1 MPPVDID
8 APVIENRRLSRDY
21 SVLSLAAPEV
31 GRRTQPGQFVMVKP
45 AGITDPL
52 LRRPFSVF
60 EVLRDAAGG
69 VTGVSILN
77 KRAGRSTKKLYEL
90 EPGDVVSCLGPLGVP
105 FTAVAPPQEAWMV
118 AGGVGLAP
126 FATLAQSLSAVKTP
140 TTLFYGARTAD
151 ELFYLD
157 FFERL
162 GITLVLTTED
172 GGRGVKG
179 RVTGP
184 LEAALKGAGPASS
197 GNAVAMVY
205 ACGPEPMLEA
215 VARLAARYNHPC
227 QVSVERV
234 MGCGLGG
241 CYSCVVPVKHGDE
254 HANLVRSCISGPVFD
269 GAELVWVFRR
279 DKEDVV
285 YHNSFPPRSLA
296 CQPSPCSS
304 HIAIR
309 WKTRSFAVRWRNK
322 RP

>member
-8 APVIENRRLSRDY
+8 ATVIANARLSPDY

-31 GRRTQPGQFVMVKP
+31 GARTRPGQFVMVKP
-45 AGITDPL
+45 AGVTDPL

-60 EVLRDAAGG
+60 EVLRGASGE

-105 FTAVAPPQEAWMV
+105 FTPVSAPTEAWMV

-126 FATLAQSLSAVKTP
+126 FATLAESLSASSTP
-140 TTLFYGARTAD
+140 ATLFYGARTAQ

-162 GITLVLTTED
+162 GVTLVLATED

-179 RVTGP
+179 RVTAP
-184 LEAALKGAGPASS
+184 LEAALKKVGPA
-197 GNAVAMVY
+197 GAMVY

-215 VARLAARYNHPC
+215 VAKLAARYNQPS

-269 GAELVWVFRR
+269 GAELVW
-279 DKEDVV
+279 D
-285 YHNSFPPRSLA
+285 
-296 CQPSPCSS
+296 
-304 HIAIR
+304 
-309 WKTRSFAVRWRNK
+309 
-322 RP
+322 

>member
-8 APVIENRRLSRDY
+8 ATVIANARLSRDY

-31 GRRTQPGQFVMVKP
+31 GRRTRPGQFVMVKP
-45 AGITDPL
+45 AGVTDPL

-60 EVLRDAAGG
+60 EVLRNAAGD

-90 EPGDVVSCLGPLGVP
+90 EGGDVVSCLGPLGVP
-105 FTAVAPPQEAWMV
+105 FKPVGPPVEAWMV

-126 FATLAQSLSAVKTP
+126 FATLAESLAAAKAP
-140 TTLFYGARTAD
+140 TTLFYGARTAE

-157 FFERL
+157 FFEKL
-162 GITLVLTTED
+162 GIKLVLTTED

-184 LEAALKGAGPASS
+184 LEAALKGVGPA
-197 GNAVAMVY
+197 GAMVY

-215 VARLAARYNHPC
+215 VAKLAARYNQRC
-227 QVSVERV
+227 EVSVERV

-241 CYSCVVPVKHGDE
+241 CYSCVLPVKPTFAKATVGGHGDE

-269 GAELVWVFRR
+269 GAELVW
-279 DKEDVV
+279 D
-285 YHNSFPPRSLA
+285 
-296 CQPSPCSS
+296 
-304 HIAIR
+304 
-309 WKTRSFAVRWRNK
+309 
-322 RP
+322 

>member
-1 MPPVDID
+1 MAPVDLD
-8 APVIENRRLSRDY
+8 APVIANARLSREY

-31 GRRTQPGQFVMVKP
+31 GRRTRPGQFVMVKP
-45 AGITDPL
+45 AGVTDPL

-60 EVLRDAAGG
+60 EVLRNGAGD

-77 KRAGRSTKKLYEL
+77 KRAGRSTNKLYEL
-90 EPGDVVSCLGPLGVP
+90 EPGDLVSCLGPLGVP
-105 FTAVAPPQEAWMV
+105 FTAVGPPKQGWMV

-126 FATLAQSLSAVKTP
+126 FATLAESLAAARTP
-140 TTLFYGARTAD
+140 TTLFYGARTAG

-157 FFERL
+157 FFEKL
-162 GITLVLTTED
+162 GVTLVLSTED

-179 RVTGP
+179 RVTAP
-184 LEAALKGAGPASS
+184 LEAALKSLAAEASAKAAG
-197 GNAVAMVY
+197 AMVY

-215 VARLAARYNHPC
+215 VAKLAARYHQPS

-269 GAELVWVFRR
+269 GAELVW
-279 DKEDVV
+279 E
-285 YHNSFPPRSLA
+285 
-296 CQPSPCSS
+296 
-304 HIAIR
+304 
-309 WKTRSFAVRWRNK
+309 
-322 RP
+322 

>member
-1 MPPVDID
+1 MYHTRLMPPVDID
-8 APVIENRRLSRDY
+8 ATVIANARLSRDY

-45 AGITDPL
+45 AGVTDPL

-60 EVLRDAAGG
+60 EVLRNAAGD

-77 KRAGRSTKKLYEL
+77 KRAGRSTTRLYEL

-105 FTAVAPPQEAWMV
+105 FKAVAPPVEAWMV

-126 FATLAQSLSAVKTP
+126 FATLAEALASTRTP
-140 TTLFYGARTAD
+140 TTLFYGARTAE
-151 ELFYLD
+151 ELFYLE
-157 FFERL
+157 FFEQL

-179 RVTGP
+179 RVTAP
-184 LEAALKGAGPASS
+184 LEAALKNVGAAG
-197 GNAVAMVY
+197 AMVY

-215 VARLAARYNHPC
+215 VAKLAARYNQPC

-254 HANLVRSCISGPVFD
+254 HATLGRSCISGPVFD
-269 GAELVWVFRR
+269 GAELVW
-279 DKEDVV
+279 D
-285 YHNSFPPRSLA
+285 
-296 CQPSPCSS
+296 
-304 HIAIR
+304 
-309 WKTRSFAVRWRNK
+309 
-322 RP
+322 

>member
-1 MPPVDID
+1 MYHIRLMPPVDID
-8 APVIENRRLSRDY
+8 ATVVANARLSRDY

-45 AGITDPL
+45 AGVTDPL

-60 EVLRDAAGG
+60 EVLRDESGD

-77 KRAGRSTKKLYEL
+77 KRAGRSTRKLYDL

-105 FTAVAPPQEAWMV
+105 FTPVKAPTEAWMV

-126 FATLAQSLSAVKTP
+126 FATLAESLSASKTP
-140 TTLFYGARTAD
+140 TTLFYGARTAE
-151 ELFYLD
+151 ELFYLE

-172 GGRGVKG
+172 GGAAPGRHCAKG
-179 RVTGP
+179 RVTAP
-184 LEAALKGAGPASS
+184 LEAALKAVGTS
-197 GNAVAMVY
+197 GAMVY

-215 VARLAARYNHPC
+215 VAKLAARYHQRS

-254 HANLVRSCISGPVFD
+254 HPGLVRSCISGPVFD
-269 GAELVWVFRR
+269 GAELVW
-279 DKEDVV
+279 D
-285 YHNSFPPRSLA
+285 
-296 CQPSPCSS
+296 
-304 HIAIR
+304 
-309 WKTRSFAVRWRNK
+309 
-322 RP
+322 

>member
-8 APVIENRRLSRDY
+8 ATVIANTRLSRDY

-45 AGITDPL
+45 AGVTDPL

-60 EVLRDAAGG
+60 EVLRSSAGE

-77 KRAGRSTKKLYEL
+77 KKAGRSTKKLYEL
-90 EPGDVVSCLGPLGVP
+90 EPGDVVSCLGPLGLP
-105 FTAVAPPQEAWMV
+105 FKPVTAPMEAWMV

-126 FATLAQSLSAVKTP
+126 FATLAETLSASKTP

-157 FFERL
+157 FFEKL

-172 GGRGVKG
+172 GAHVVNKHCVKG
-179 RVTGP
+179 RVTAP
-184 LEAALKGAGPASS
+184 LEAALKSVGSAG
-197 GNAVAMVY
+197 AMVY

-215 VARLAARYNHPC
+215 VAKLAARYNQPS

-269 GAELVWVFRR
+269 GAELVW
-279 DKEDVV
+279 D
-285 YHNSFPPRSLA
+285 
-296 CQPSPCSS
+296 
-304 HIAIR
+304 
-309 WKTRSFAVRWRNK
+309 
-322 RP
+322 